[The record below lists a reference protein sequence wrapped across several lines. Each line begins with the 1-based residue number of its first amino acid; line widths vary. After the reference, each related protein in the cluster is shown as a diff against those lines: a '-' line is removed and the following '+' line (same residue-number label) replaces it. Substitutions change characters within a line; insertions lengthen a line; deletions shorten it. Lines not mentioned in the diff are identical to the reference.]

1 MDDPYIF
8 KQDHITSPGRG
19 RACTVTPGTLPCQ
32 ARRRGLDAWM
42 TLVYLNRTVLQV
54 PDVGGPVQ
62 RPLEPSRV
70 WQRRGENQQSSQT
83 QAGGLGFASGFTSL
97 FSCILICYAMRQIII
112 TKTSIVEPEP
122 RAEELKLNRLLEPDP
137 EPKL

>member
-1 MDDPYIF
+1 MTLVYLNRTVLQVPDVGGPVQRPLEPCRVRLGGGGRCMDDPCIL
-8 KQDHITSPGRG
+8 KQDRITSTGRG
-19 RACTVTPGTLPCQ
+19 RAFTGTPGTRLCQ
-32 ARRRGLDAWM
+32 ARGRGLDAWM

-83 QAGGLGFASGFTSL
+83 QAGGLGFSNEYTWL
-97 FSCILICYAMRQIII
+97 FSCILI
-112 TKTSIVEPEP
+112 
-122 RAEELKLNRLLEPDP
+122 
-137 EPKL
+137 